1 MSKQNSSEL
10 NSRIR
15 ILLLEDDS
23 SISDIISEFL
33 EECGYDVSLAYDGE
47 EAIDKTYEE
56 HFDALVLDVKV
67 PLKNGFDVL
76 RELRDTQKSM
86 PAIFITSLASI
97 DDLAMGYDAGC
108 DDYIKKPFELKEL
121 QLRLDRLIKKSFSL
135 DNENK
140 IILNDVWSFL
150 LNNSKLISKN
160 RELFLTKKEAK
171 ILKTLLLNK
180 NKVVSNNHII
190 DEAWGYND
198 DVTGENL
205 RTHIKKL
212 RKILGK
218 EMIINIRQ
226 QGYMLALS

>member
-1 MSKQNSSEL
+1 VSKQNSSEL